1 MVKIKKFLTYFYC
14 NRFLLIFILI
24 LIFQSFS
31 KADDISDFEI
41 EGMSINKSV
50 LDFMSVNE
58 VLDNTLPYFETKRKY
73 YITSILSNLK
83 LYDQVEI
90 YLKSNDNK
98 FIIKS
103 IIAGLFIDNLDQCLK
118 KKKEIVQ
125 DLDQIFSNIK
135 KLSGSKKHE
144 ADPTGKSIHYIDQYN
159 LDYPN
164 HIRVECTQFSDEMIN
179 SGKARNSLNVV
190 VMTKEINDWIVS
202 GYK

>member
-1 MVKIKKFLTYFYC
+1 MVTIKKFLTNFYC
-14 NRFLLIFILI
+14 NRFFLIFILI
-24 LIFQSFS
+24 LNFQSFS

-98 FIIKS
+98 YIIKS
-103 IIAGLFIDNLDQCLK
+103 IVAGLFIDDLDQCFK
-118 KKKEIVQ
+118 KKKAIVK

-135 KLSGSKKHE
+135 KMSGSKKHE
-144 ADPTGKSIHYIDQYN
+144 ADPTGK
-159 LDYPN
+159 
-164 HIRVECTQFSDEMIN
+164 
-179 SGKARNSLNVV
+179 
-190 VMTKEINDWIVS
+190 
-202 GYK
+202 

>member
-1 MVKIKKFLTYFYC
+1 M
-14 NRFLLIFILI
+14 IFILI
-24 LIFQSFS
+24 LNFQSFS

-98 FIIKS
+98 YQIKS
-103 IIAGLFIDNLDQCLK
+103 IVAGIFTSNLDVCLK
-118 KKKEIVQ
+118 QKKMIVN
-125 DLDQIFSNIK
+125 DLDKIFTNAK

-144 ADPTGKSIHYIDQYN
+144 ADPTGKSVHYIDQYN
-159 LDYPN
+159 INFPS
-164 HIRVECTQFSDEMIN
+164 HIRVECTQFSEDML
-179 SGKARNSLNVV
+179 SKGLAQNSLNVV